1 MLSVILILNLIL
13 CLPDAKSSPKPGL
26 EDLENLVEKL
36 VASRLKDMETRTEET
51 EMRLKS
57 KEKEMERMEQNNQEM
72 KRRLEELENKM
83 RNEKDELE
91 TRKKGMKTST
101 SKQKMQADDSLR
113 KEIASNFTNA
123 ALTVN
128 KPSLRDLPIVVISAW
143 RSCCITSPQTITFDS
158 FVANFNGDLDLDSG
172 VFTCFIPG
180 FYTVSFT
187 GSGMLGP
194 AYDNVFFHL
203 FKNGLIV
210 LESEIN
216 FRGAISDDI
225 GVSIS
230 RILILHMDAGD
241 KLDLR
246 MTKGT
251 YAHGVTLN
259 IELIG
264 GEE

>member
-1 MLSVILILNLIL
+1 M
-13 CLPDAKSSPKPGL
+13 G
-26 EDLENLVEKL
+26 EKL
-36 VASRLKDMETRTEET
+36 VESRLRDMETRLE
-51 EMRLKS
+51 S

-101 SKQKMQADDSLR
+101 SKQKMQVDDSLR

-158 FVANFNGDLDLDSG
+158 FVANFNGDLDLDSA

-180 FYTVSFT
+180 
-187 GSGMLGP
+187 SGVLGP